1 MIYILVIA
9 IVLAIVVLPG
19 MWVKRTL
26 NKYSVEYDALP
37 GTGGELA
44 KHLIERFQLPVKL
57 ETTEAGDHYDPQA
70 QTVRLSEAFMNG
82 RSLSAVAVATH
93 EVGHAIQHHKNYG
106 PLGLR
111 TRLAGAAMKAE
122 RLGSAA
128 FVFLPLLAIISRSPT
143 LSGTLLAVA
152 VGSMFLGVLVHLV
165 TLPVE
170 WDASFNRALP
180 ILAEGNYL
188 NDQEMKIAR
197 KILLAAALTYVAG
210 ALLSVVNIWRWI
222 YLLRR

>member
-1 MIYILVIA
+1 MLYVLLIVIA
-9 IVLAIVVLPG
+9 LAVVALPG
-19 MWVKRTL
+19 IWVKRTL
-26 NKYSVEYDALP
+26 KTYSVEYEALP

-44 KHLIERFQLPVKL
+44 SHLIQRFELPVKL

-70 QTVRLSEAFMNG
+70 HTVRLSEEFMNG

-93 EVGHAIQHHKNYG
+93 EVGHAIQHHSNYG
-106 PLGLR
+106 LLGLR

-122 RLGSAA
+122 KLGSAA
-128 FVFLPLLAIISRSPT
+128 FIFLPLMALISRSPT
-143 LSGTLLAVA
+143 LSGTMLAVA
-152 VGSMFLGVLVHLV
+152 VASMFLGVLVHLV

-180 ILAEGNYL
+180 ILEQGNYL

-210 ALLSVVNIWRWI
+210 ALLSMVNIWRWI